1 MRSATRGKFS
11 SPTRPPNPVGSQ
23 QRVPAQFREN
33 DDYWGPGA
41 FFMSPVRQAD
51 DWNRALMTTYVRSQH
66 DARIGFHRAKV
77 EVGALNF
84 SLIVSR

>member
-1 MRSATRGKFS
+1 
-11 SPTRPPNPVGSQ
+11 
-23 QRVPAQFREN
+23 
-33 DDYWGPGA
+33 
-41 FFMSPVRQAD
+41 MSPVRQAD